1 MDDNERGG
9 FPSLTALLGL
19 LAVAGYQ
26 NRDKIGEW
34 LRGAAQQ
41 TGGADAVPGP
51 AGSLQPG
58 QADGG
63 MLGGGSVLGGL
74 GGLLGGG
81 LGELVDRFTQSGQG
95 EKADSWVRQGPNQE
109 VAPSELERALGP
121 EIIAQITRQTGLSRE
136 DLLERLSA
144 VVPQAVDSSTPDGTI
159 RRAGF

>member
-1 MDDNERGG
+1 MDDNAKGG

-41 TGGADAVPGP
+41 AGSADAVPGP
-51 AGSLQPG
+51 AGSPQLG
-58 QADGG
+58 QGEGG
-63 MLGGGSVLGGL
+63 ILGGL
-74 GGLLGGG
+74 GGILGGG

-109 VAPSELERALGP
+109 VAAPDLERALGP
-121 EIIAQITRQTGLSRE
+121 EIIATITRQTGLSRE
-136 DLLERLSA
+136 ELLKRLA
-144 VVPQAVDSSTPDGTI
+144 TVVPQAVDSSTPDGTI